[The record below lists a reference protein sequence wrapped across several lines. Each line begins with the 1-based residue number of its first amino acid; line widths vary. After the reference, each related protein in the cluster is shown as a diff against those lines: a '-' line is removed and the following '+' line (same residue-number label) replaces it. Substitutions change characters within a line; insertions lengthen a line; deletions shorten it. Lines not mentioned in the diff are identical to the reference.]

1 MPTALRSP
9 RSLVRVG
16 FPLAYYREAVGML
29 LSYYGHTAQEVY
41 DMRIFLRALGLIRT
55 GVGVAKSGTR
65 AREAFDKPSVRRA
78 LVKIRTR
85 AGAAKAALLDQ
96 EAQGVA
102 TPDITD
108 TSGINAGDRV
118 RVKEGV
124 APGLKRIEGKEGTAG
139 TKVEAHPPLW
149 GEAWWVVSLAG
160 VERPQLLR
168 EDWLE
173 PA

>member
-1 MPTALRSP
+1 MNLPAS
-9 RSLVRVG
+9 G
-16 FPLAYYREAVGML
+16 AF
-29 LSYYGHTAQEVY
+29 
-41 DMRIFLRALGLIRT
+41 GLIRT
-55 GVGVAKSGTR
+55 GVGVAKSSTR
-65 AREAFDKPSVRRA
+65 AREAIDKPPVRRA

-85 AGAAKAALLDQ
+85 AGAVKAALLGQ
-96 EAQGVA
+96 EAQEVA

-108 TSGINAGDRV
+108 TSSINAGDRV

-139 TKVEAHPPLW
+139 MRVEAHPPLW

-160 VERPQLLR
+160 RERPQLLR